1 MIDVDGTVGGSHS
14 TSVSIVHA
22 HVLPDRPDC
31 SNDFLDMTKDSE
43 NDGQLSREVD
53 DWSYGL

>member
-43 NDGQLSREVD
+43 NDGQLISR
-53 DWSYGL
+53 GG